1 MFGLL
6 SHWEVFNKKNTHLK
20 GHKHG
25 KVCQSK
31 TLVKFLESIHK
42 IWLNILKLK
51 ALANVLESIHK
62 IYLNILNS

>member
-1 MFGLL
+1 M
-6 SHWEVFNKKNTHLK
+6 EVLNKQNTHLK

-31 TLVKFLESIHK
+31 TLINFLESIHK

-51 ALANVLESIHK
+51 ALANVLENIHK
-62 IYLNILNS
+62 LYLNILNS

>member
-6 SHWEVFNKKNTHLK
+6 SHREILNKKNTHLK

-31 TLVKFLESIHK
+31 TLVNFLESIHK
-42 IWLNILKLK
+42 IWLNILKSK
-51 ALANVLESIHK
+51 ALVNFLESIHK